1 VSSVTI
7 DDLRAH
13 DHANGAATPLC
24 EHGIRGSG
32 RPGTLKVMPSS
43 RDRAPESAA
52 PDTKRAAF
60 ESVLAG
66 ACEGAGGAL
75 VLRSAA
81 GAGKTSLLQYA
92 AACAPD
98 LGVAHVT
105 GVESEAGL
113 AFAALHQL
121 LLPFLP
127 GLSGLPAP
135 QRNALGTAFGLT
147 AGTTSPDRFL
157 VGLAVLGLFDGAAA
171 ARPLLV
177 IVDDVQWLDEATT
190 EVLGVV
196 ARRLRTTSVTLT
208 LAVREPAPQ
217 LRPFDGLP
225 CLCLAPPPEPGEQT
239 DAGLDDGT
247 PLASYAMIVL
257 ELGLGRYGSAF
268 ARALKVY
275 REDPPDVGT
284 LILPDLIEA
293 AARCGNREAALLALQ
308 RLSERT
314 DRAADALAEGLLA
327 RSRALLATDEAEELY
342 RSAIA
347 LLHQSGAE
355 AHVARAHLLYGEWLR
370 RRRQRREARD
380 HLRAAHQLF
389 DDLGLAAFA
398 RRADIELGAT
408 AEHVGKRAEV
418 RDRLTAQ
425 EAEITRLVVEG
436 ASNRQVAA
444 ELFISRNTVEYHLQK
459 VFRKIGVRSRTQLAR
474 VILNGASTDQPAG
487 FLIGRPSSAELLARS

>member
-1 VSSVTI
+1 
-7 DDLRAH
+7 
-13 DHANGAATPLC
+13 
-24 EHGIRGSG
+24 
-32 RPGTLKVMPSS
+32 MPSS

-66 ACEGAGGAL
+66 AREGAGGAL
-75 VLRSAA
+75 VLRGEA

-105 GVESEAGL
+105 GVESETGL

-121 LLPFLP
+121 LLPFLA

-196 ARRLRTTSVTLT
+196 ARRLRTTSVALT

-225 CLCLAPPPEPGEQT
+225 CLWLAPPPGPGEET
-239 DAGLDDGT
+239 DALPAHALARAGLDNET
-247 PLASYAMIVL
+247 PLASYAMTVL
-257 ELGLGRYGSAF
+257 ELGLGLYASAF

-284 LILPDLIEA
+284 RILPDLIEA
-293 AARCGNREAALLALQ
+293 ASRCGNREAACLALQ

-314 DRAADALAEGLLA
+314 DRPADSLAEGLLA

-347 LLHQSGAE
+347 RLHQSGAE

-370 RRRQRREARD
+370 RRRHRREARD
-380 HLRAAHQLF
+380 HLRAARQLF
-389 DDLGLAAFA
+389 DDLGLAAFV

-408 AEHVGKRAEV
+408 AEHLGKRAEV

-474 VILNGASTDQPAG
+474 VILNGASTNQPAG
-487 FLIGRPSSAELLARS
+487 FLIGRPSSAELLAGS